1 VAALNEENLV
11 EEPRTARHRCQPFAG
26 IRSDDPDFP
35 PTYQRDPWCWSPEIG
50 FHRSSRPDQPVTVR
64 AAHRQRVVT
73 KHAMRT
79 WQAFRL
85 GLGVG
90 TSNAVSSTPASD
102 VLTRPLE
109 ACDTWSGD
117 LEPIAWYGYRC
128 RDLTYVNDDE
138 PARRATYVAAL
149 RFFLPGGFGH
159 WDEVLTRAA
168 NGSHSKADVSW
179 ANPRGHD
186 GYQRLDAFGV
196 RSGGHRDPEVHAA
209 LLDYAAGIVFEN
221 LASSWVQHGVFRS
234 LARLFLLTDPNEG
247 QLTAWLLLIARTAR
261 QHAPPAGS

>member
-1 VAALNEENLV
+1 VAALNEEDLAKA
-11 EEPRTARHRCQPFAG
+11 PRTARHRCQSFAG
-26 IRSDDPDFP
+26 IRGDDPDFP
-35 PTYQRDPWCWSPEIG
+35 PIYQRDPWCWSPEIG

-64 AAHRQRVVT
+64 VTHRQRVVT

-90 TSNAVSSTPASD
+90 TSNSVSSTPASD

-109 ACDTWSGD
+109 ACGTWSGD

-138 PARRATYVAAL
+138 PARRAIYGAAL

-168 NGSHSKADVSW
+168 DGSHSEADVSW
-179 ANPRGHD
+179 ANPEGTTATS
-186 GYQRLDAFGV
+186 GWTPSGFGLAATATR
-196 RSGGHRDPEVHAA
+196 RSTRHHSTTPP
-209 LLDYAAGIVFEN
+209 
-221 LASSWVQHGVFRS
+221 ASSSRTWPPPGSSMVS
-234 LARLFLLTDPNEG
+234 SA
-247 QLTAWLLLIARTAR
+247 AWLGCFCSPT
-261 QHAPPAGS
+261 PTKGSSQPGCC